1 MGLQSNSGGNSE
13 TIAAPPTVPEAL
25 KNAVVTVLRPLVGL
39 LMEHGLTFPWLSG
52 VLKSVFVDVAEKEFR
67 LPDKRQTDSRITLLT
82 GVHRKDVRR
91 LRQQGDV
98 TDEPRPPESVYLG
111 AHLVAV
117 WTSDERYLDLQ
128 GHPKPLTR
136 QPRTNAPSF
145 EKLVTSIS
153 KDIRPRAV
161 LDELLRVGAVE
172 IDDDDCIRL
181 KAEAFI
187 PSKGFD
193 EKAYYFGRNIH
204 DHIAAARHN
213 VQGGEPPFLE
223 RSVYY
228 DELSAESVRE
238 LDELARQEGMRM
250 LQVINRRARE
260 LQAADQ
266 GGADTMRRINFG
278 LYFYNDTELPDN
290 ENDDRS

>member
-1 MGLQSNSGGNSE
+1 MGLPPDPAGKSE
-13 TIAAPPTVPEAL
+13 SRPAAPALPEAL
-25 KNAVVTVLRPLVGL
+25 KTAVITVLRPLVGL
-39 LMEHGLTFPWLSG
+39 LMEHGLHYPWLSS

-67 LPDKRQTDSRITLLT
+67 LSDKRQTDSRVTLLT

-91 LRQQGDV
+91 LRTQ
-98 TDEPRPPESVYLG
+98 DEAAEGKPPESVYLG

-117 WTSDERYLDLQ
+117 WTSDERFLDLQ
-128 GHPKPLTR
+128 GRPKPLTR
-136 QPRTNAPSF
+136 LHRGKAPSF

-161 LDELLRVGAVE
+161 LDELLRLGAVE
-172 IDDDDCIRL
+172 VDDDDRVCL
-181 KAEAFI
+181 KTDAFI

-193 EKAYYFGRNIH
+193 EKAYYLGRNVH

-213 VQGGEPPFLE
+213 LQGGDPPLLE

-238 LDELARQEGMRM
+238 LDELAHRESMRV
-250 LQVINRRARE
+250 LQIVNRRARE
-260 LQAADQ
+260 LQAADEQ
-266 GGADTMRRINFG
+266 AADTRHRINFG
-278 LYFYNDTELPDN
+278 VYFYRDQETPES
-290 ENDDRS
+290 DDDG

>member
-1 MGLQSNSGGNSE
+1 M
-13 TIAAPPTVPEAL
+13 PESL
-25 KNAVVTVLRPLVGL
+25 KSAVVTVLRPLIGL
-39 LMEHGLTFPWLSG
+39 LMEHGLTYPWLSG

-67 LPDKRQTDSRITLLT
+67 LPDKRQTDSRVTLLT

-91 LRQQGDV
+91 LRRPESGM
-98 TDEPRPPESVYLG
+98 TEPKPPESVYLG

-128 GHPKPLTR
+128 GRPKPLTR
-136 QPRTNAPSF
+136 QPRDNAPSF

-161 LDELLRVGAVE
+161 LDELLRVNAVE
-172 IDDDDCIRL
+172 IDEDDCVRL
-181 KAEAFI
+181 RTEAFI

-193 EKAYYFGRNIH
+193 EKAYFLGRNVH

-228 DELSAESVRE
+228 DELSEESVRE
-238 LDELARQEGMRM
+238 LDALARREGMRL
-250 LQVINRRARE
+250 LQTVNKRARE
-260 LQAADQ
+260 LQAADRNAEQ
-266 GGADTMRRINFG
+266 AMHRMNFG
-278 LYFYNDTELPDN
+278 MYFYQAPEPSESQGED
-290 ENDDRS
+290 